1 MVAGGGMLMLTAF
14 APLLYQPKQIYGGGY
29 NAASG
34 LILRDIAHFTIG
46 ITKVNRKVL
55 QNTVYFSTLFYFVTS
70 IMSK

>member
-1 MVAGGGMLMLTAF
+1 M
-14 APLLYQPKQIYGGGY
+14 GGY
-29 NAASG
+29 NAARG

-46 ITKVNRKVL
+46 ITKLKRKFL